1 MTAMAGKKSS
11 FQESRLLPFDTI
23 KAAVSGDEKALTDVV
38 RHYDRMITALATETV
53 QDTDGVTHTQINDEL
68 KTRIQNKLIEGVT
81 MRFHLRRDTQT

>member
-1 MTAMAGKKSS
+1 
-11 FQESRLLPFDTI
+11 
-23 KAAVSGDEKALTDVV
+23 
-38 RHYDRMITALATETV
+38 MITALATETV